1 MYRSDLSSPAALVGF
16 AEESN
21 CVKNCQLMG
30 CGAEYFVS
38 QGHWGVLSSS
48 MSSSCCGGQT
58 CGSPPRCDN
67 VRDIISEHFCGS
79 AVAGSH
85 DVGSFSAIVPFVC
98 GFSASVKVRLICDP
112 LTRALCSLVLLF
124 LEICFS
130 HCKYV
135 SCSCDILSR
144 KLGSSG
150 GGSELTSCA
159 NVCSS
164 FESLCGEGFV
174 KE

>member
-1 MYRSDLSSPAALVGF
+1 M
-16 AEESN
+16 
-21 CVKNCQLMG
+21 KNCQLMG

-38 QGHWGVLSSS
+38 RGHWGVLSSS
-48 MSSSCCGGQT
+48 VSSSCCGGEK
-58 CGSPPRCDN
+58 CGSSPRCNN
-67 VRDIISEHFCGS
+67 VWDIGSEHFCGS
-79 AVAGSH
+79 VVAGSD
-85 DVGSFSAIVPFVC
+85 DVWSFSAIVPFVY
-98 GFSASVKVRLICDP
+98 GFSASVNDRLICDC
-112 LTRALCSLVLLF
+112 LTSALCSLVVLF

-130 HCKYV
+130 HCEYV

-159 NVCSS
+159 NVCSC
-164 FESLCGEGFV
+164 FEGLSGEGFV